1 MKLSSLFITQHD
13 VLLYYF
19 YPPLEDSELEAELEK
34 LLQDD
39 NDEEYL
45 NEQLGGL
52 RVHDS
57 ALGSNEDEARKS
69 NPNKDRITA

>member
-1 MKLSSLFITQHD
+1 MIKDGFYDILF
-13 VLLYYF
+13 YYSTHPL
-19 YPPLEDSELEAELEK
+19 PPLEDSELEVELEK

-39 NDEEYL
+39 NDEDCL

-57 ALGSNEDEARKS
+57 ALGSDEDEARKS

>member
-1 MKLSSLFITQHD
+1 MIKDGCYDILFYYTTQP
-13 VLLYYF
+13 L
-19 YPPLEDSELEAELEK
+19 PPLEDSELEVELEK

-39 NDEEYL
+39 NDQDCL

-57 ALGSNEDEARKS
+57 ALGSDEDEARKS